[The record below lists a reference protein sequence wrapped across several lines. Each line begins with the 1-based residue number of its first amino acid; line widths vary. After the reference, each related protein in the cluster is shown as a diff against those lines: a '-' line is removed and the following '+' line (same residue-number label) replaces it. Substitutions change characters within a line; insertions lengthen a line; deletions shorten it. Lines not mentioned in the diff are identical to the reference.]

1 MVIRF
6 LILMTACLVAGCVS
20 HDRLNLEASN
30 GQLALVRN
38 GQPILV
44 SNKKNVVLL
53 FPVQATL
60 NARDRP
66 SFVVMIKNN
75 GKQMSTF
82 TVSQVSA
89 QCETPSGIAPLHVY
103 SYEELRQ
110 EEQSKQ
116 RRQMFAAALTG
127 LGRSLQATSSGY
139 VTTNGTVSGST
150 YAFSGTYTSTT
161 YDPAR
166 VAAAQSA
173 AQEQTAAEFDAIR
186 VQGAKKLEA
195 LNYSVLKDNT
205 LLPSEVYAGIITLK
219 APDKTDGKAKYTI
232 TIPFAG
238 ETHSFQVIQTKL
250 ES

>member
-89 QCETPSGIAPLHVY
+89 QCETPSGIAPHVY

-110 EEQSKQ
+110 EEQS
-116 RRQMFAAALTG
+116 FAAALTG

-250 ES
+250 ESYSASAI